1 MATRLRVKR
10 KKVKKDLQVAHK
22 KEPKLR
28 EHKIDNARSKKMKA
42 KKINRAR

>member
-10 KKVKKDLQVAHK
+10 KKDIRDRATEHK
-22 KEPKLR
+22 KNPQLKD
-28 EHKIDNARSKKMKA
+28 HKIDNARSKKAQA

>member
-10 KKVKKDLQVAHK
+10 KKQIKDRATEYKKAPK
-22 KEPKLR
+22 KR
-28 EHKIDNARSKKMKA
+28 AHKIDNARSKKMQA